1 MRSKRPQSPWP
12 RPSRRSSHWQDHYR
26 VAQDMLQF
34 TSSRV
39 GTSLL
44 VWTLVGIAL
53 ALPASL
59 MLTQANL
66 SRLAADWGGRPGIS
80 VYFELGAK
88 DAPLLAMRLDQLPEV
103 ESVALTGQDEALR
116 EFLQHTNLHDAL
128 ADLQTNPLPASLRVT
143 VATSVTAEQ
152 LDGMSAR
159 LRKENGVAEVVVER
173 TWLTRINAASRLA
186 QRLGL
191 VLGVLFG
198 VGTVLITATTVR
210 LAIEAQLDELKV
222 MKLVGA
228 SDGQIRRPFL
238 YFGAFY
244 GVGGGLFAAMLLSV
258 GLLALETP
266 LRGLLGSFDETLELR
281 GFDTLFVLQ
290 LLAIGGALGVA
301 GAVLAVRQRLSR
313 LDVL

>member
-1 MRSKRPQSPWP
+1 M
-12 RPSRRSSHWQDHYR
+12 
-26 VAQDMLQF
+26 AQDMLQF
-34 TSSRV
+34 TSSRAA
-39 GTSLL
+39 TSLL

-53 ALPASL
+53 ALPAGL

-88 DAPLLAMRLDQLPEV
+88 DAPLLAMRLDQQPEV
-103 ESVALTGQDEALR
+103 ESVALTDQDEALR

-128 ADLQTNPLPASLRVT
+128 ADLETNPLPASLRVN
-143 VATSVTAEQ
+143 VAASLSTDQ
-152 LDGMSAR
+152 LDAMATR

-173 TWLTRINAASRLA
+173 TWLQRINAASRLA
-186 QRLGL
+186 QRLGV
-191 VLGVLFG
+191 VLAVLFG

-228 SDGQIRRPFL
+228 SDAQIRRPFL
-238 YFGAFY
+238 YFGLFY
-244 GVGGGLFAAMLLSV
+244 GVGGGLFAAVLLSL

-266 LRGLLGSFDETLELR
+266 LRGLLGSFNETLELR
-281 GFDTLFVLQ
+281 GFDISFVLA

-301 GAVLAVRQRLSR
+301 GAMLAVRQRLFR
-313 LDVL
+313 LEVL

>member
-1 MRSKRPQSPWP
+1 
-12 RPSRRSSHWQDHYR
+12 
-26 VAQDMLQF
+26 MLQF

-59 MLTQANL
+59 LLTQANL

-88 DAPLLAMRLDQLPEV
+88 DAPLLAMRLDQTPEV
-103 ESVALTGQDEALR
+103 ESVTLTDQDQALR
-116 EFLQHTNLHDAL
+116 EFLQQTNLHDAL

-143 VATSVTAEQ
+143 VAASVTTEQ
-152 LDGMSAR
+152 LDAMSAR

-173 TWLTRINAASRLA
+173 IWLQRINAASLLA

-228 SDGQIRRPFL
+228 SDAQIRRPFL

-244 GVGGGLFAAMLLSV
+244 GMGGGLFAAVLLST

-266 LRGLLGSFDETLELR
+266 LRGLLGSFNETLELR
-281 GFDTLFVLQ
+281 GFDILFLLE
-290 LLAIGGALGVA
+290 LLAIGGALGIA